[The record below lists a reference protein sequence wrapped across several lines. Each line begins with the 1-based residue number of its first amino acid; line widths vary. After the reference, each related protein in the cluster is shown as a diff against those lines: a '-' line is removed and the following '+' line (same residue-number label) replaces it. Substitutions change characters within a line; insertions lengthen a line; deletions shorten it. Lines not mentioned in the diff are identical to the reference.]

1 MRLRIRSTKLGKVRF
16 VGHRDMA
23 RIWDRTLRCMGLP
36 VAFTAGFTPRPRI
49 AFGLAL
55 PMGAE
60 SLAEYVDV
68 ELDTAHPGW
77 VDGDEPGATLDLA
90 ALPDAMSAVLPQGID
105 VTAVA
110 TPDAPGGSLQEI
122 VTSCTWQLWSP
133 TITAEH
139 LAAAVDLLAADELLV
154 ERERKGERRTDDI
167 RPLLLDLHTDAAAE
181 RLVAHLAT
189 TGRALRPA
197 ELSRLAF
204 PHVDPLDVRVLRTH
218 QWTSHDDERREVLPL
233 PVAMAAHDP
242 RVGA

>member
-23 RIWDRTLRCMGLP
+23 RIWDRTLRRMGLP
-36 VAFTAGFTPRPRI
+36 IAFTAGFTPRPRI

-68 ELDTAHPGW
+68 EIDTSHPGW
-77 VDGDEPGATLDLA
+77 SAGDGLDLD
-90 ALPDAMSAVLPQGID
+90 ALPGIMSAVLPDGID
-105 VTAVA
+105 VTAAA
-110 TPDAPGGSLQEI
+110 TPETPGGSLQEI
-122 VTSCTWQLWSP
+122 VTSCTWELWSP
-133 TITAEH
+133 AVTAGH
-139 LAAAVDLLAADELLV
+139 LAAAVGLLDAGQLHV

-167 RPLLLDLHTDAAAE
+167 RPLLLDLRTDSTGE

-197 ELSRLAF
+197 ELSLLAF

-218 QWTSHDDERREVLPL
+218 QWTSHDDERRGVHEVLPL
-233 PVAMAAHDP
+233 PVPLAAPD
-242 RVGA
+242 RKVGA